1 MDYRAAYDMIME
13 LQAELIEDHDD
24 PLSQRP
30 DYQKVKALAA
40 TYELQDFLAN
50 RIAELVNAGVLEPDP
65 ED

>member
-24 PLSQRP
+24 PLFQRP